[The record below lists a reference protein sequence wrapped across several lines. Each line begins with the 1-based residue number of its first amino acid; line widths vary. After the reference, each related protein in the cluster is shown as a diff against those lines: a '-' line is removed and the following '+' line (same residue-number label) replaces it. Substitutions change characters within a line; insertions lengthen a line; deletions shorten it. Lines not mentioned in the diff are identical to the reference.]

1 MIKKS
6 LLIWL
11 AIIPLAILN
20 GGLRQEV
27 LNPLLGEKIGEPLSC
42 VLLCLIIFAL
52 CWFFISRIGQGTTK
66 TYWKIG
72 FLWIILTVLF
82 ETGFGL
88 LLGYSFAE
96 LMKAY
101 DITSGNLWL
110 IVVLFTGIAP
120 YLSAKMRIDIKIND
134 KKI

>member
-20 GGLRQEV
+20 GGLREMV
-27 LNPLLGEKIGEPLSC
+27 INPLIGERYGQPLSC
-42 VLLCLIIFAL
+42 VLLCVFIFVL
-52 CWFFISRIGQGTTK
+52 CWFCISRIGRGTAK
-66 TYWKIG
+66 TYWIIG
-72 FLWIILTVLF
+72 LWWIILTILF

-88 LLGYSFAE
+88 LTGHCFAE
-96 LMKAY
+96 LLKAY

-110 IVVLFTGIAP
+110 LVVLFTGIAP
-120 YLSAKMRIDIKIND
+120 WLSAKVRKI
-134 KKI
+134 I